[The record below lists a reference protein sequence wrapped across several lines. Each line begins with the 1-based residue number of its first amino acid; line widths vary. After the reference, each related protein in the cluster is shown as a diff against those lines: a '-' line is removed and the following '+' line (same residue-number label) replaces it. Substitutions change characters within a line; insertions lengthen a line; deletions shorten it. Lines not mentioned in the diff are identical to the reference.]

1 MRRESRELF
10 AVISDCIWS
19 LIVMIM
25 FFIYGYQKFGF
36 VGSILFVAAIMV
48 ISIIV
53 CGIGWV
59 AVKLLERIV
68 DKYEPF

>member
-1 MRRESRELF
+1 MY
-10 AVISDCIWS
+10 V
-19 LIVMIM
+19 V
-25 FFIYGYQKFGF
+25 
-36 VGSILFVAAIMV
+36 AIMV

>member
-1 MRRESRELF
+1 
-10 AVISDCIWS
+10 
-19 LIVMIM
+19 MIM
-25 FFIYGYQKFGF
+25 SFIYGYQKFGLL
-36 VGSILFVAAIMV
+36 GSILFVAAIMV

-68 DKYEPF
+68 DKYYPF